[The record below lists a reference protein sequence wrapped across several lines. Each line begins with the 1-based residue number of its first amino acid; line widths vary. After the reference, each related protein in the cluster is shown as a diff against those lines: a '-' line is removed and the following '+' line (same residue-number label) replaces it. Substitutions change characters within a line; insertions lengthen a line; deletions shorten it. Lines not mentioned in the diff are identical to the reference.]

1 MIIDTTLRITLIAG
15 IVFYFI
21 LIFVFLK
28 YKALSLKYTL
38 LWLLAGLVMLF
49 FVFFPQVLYTI
60 TGWLG
65 IQSGMNGL
73 FLICIGFIMIILMS
87 LTSIVS
93 RQRNK
98 IKTLT
103 QEMAVLEKRLR
114 ELEEIKMEKL
124 QH

>member
-1 MIIDTTLRITLIAG
+1 MIIDATLRTTLIVG

-21 LIFVFLK
+21 LIFIFLK

-49 FVFFPQVLYTI
+49 FVFFPQVLYSI
-60 TGWLG
+60 ISLIG

-73 FLICIGFIMIILMS
+73 YLICIGFIMIILMS

-93 RQRNK
+93 RQRNR

-103 QEMAVLEKRLR
+103 QEMAVLEKRIR
-114 ELEEIKMEKL
+114 ELEKSEENEE
-124 QH
+124 

>member
-1 MIIDTTLRITLIAG
+1 MILDATLRITLIVG

-38 LWLLAGLVMLF
+38 LWLFAGLVMLF

-60 TGWLG
+60 SSLLG

-73 FLICIGFIMIILMS
+73 YLICIGFIMVILMS

-93 RQRNK
+93 RQRNR

-103 QEMAVLEKRLR
+103 QEMAVLEKRIR
-114 ELEEIKMEKL
+114 ELEKSEEDEE
-124 QH
+124 

>member
-1 MIIDTTLRITLIAG
+1 MIIDTALRITLVAG
-15 IVFYFI
+15 IAIYFV
-21 LIFVFLK
+21 LIFIFLK
-28 YKALSLKYTL
+28 HKALSLKYTL

-49 FVFFPQVLYTI
+49 FVFFPQVLYAI
-60 TGWLG
+60 TSCLG

-73 FLICIGFIMIILMS
+73 YLICIGFIMVILMS

-93 RQRNK
+93 RQRNR

-114 ELEEIKMEKL
+114 ELEKGSNRQTPE
-124 QH
+124 

>member
-1 MIIDTTLRITLIAG
+1 MIIDATLRITLIAG
-15 IVFYFI
+15 IIFYFI
-21 LIFVFLK
+21 LIFIFLK

-38 LWLLAGLVMLF
+38 LWILAGLVMLF
-49 FVFFPQVLYTI
+49 FVFFPQVLYMI
-60 TGWLG
+60 IGLLG

-73 FLICIGFIMIILMS
+73 FLICIGFIVIILMS

-93 RQRNK
+93 GQRNK

-114 ELEEIKMEKL
+114 ELEEKED
-124 QH
+124 